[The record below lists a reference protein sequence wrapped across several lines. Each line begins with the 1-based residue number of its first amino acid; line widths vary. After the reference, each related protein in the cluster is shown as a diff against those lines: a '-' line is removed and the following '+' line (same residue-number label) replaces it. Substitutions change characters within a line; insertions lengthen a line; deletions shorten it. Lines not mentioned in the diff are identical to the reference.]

1 MSWIIFAILANF
13 FWALGNVA
21 DKYIVGNRV
30 KNPYVYQV
38 WLIFFSVIYIILI
51 PFINFI
57 LPDWYTFGW
66 LCMAAVFYFI
76 GSLFYIKA
84 MQLEEVTR
92 INIWLNL
99 VPIFSMCFA
108 WLLLGELLSSYQF
121 LAFGLFIIGSIV
133 ASFRIRQKYIVFS
146 KGFYLIVIASICF
159 ALYGTVVSHL
169 GGTINQVSIFIWLN
183 ILMIPISFLLFIHK
197 VFRNDFLI
205 ATKKIKKN
213 FIGLL
218 FFILVLGDLAL
229 LCSIWALASGPVA
242 LVFAMQAWQI
252 IFVFTLVCL
261 FTMFK
266 PKLLG
271 EDISVKNMLIKFSS
285 LILIICGIVFLNL

>member
-66 LCMAAVFYFI
+66 LCMAAIFYFI

-108 WLLLGELLSSYQF
+108 WLLLGELLSSHQF
-121 LAFGLFIIGSIV
+121 LAFSLFIIGSIV
-133 ASFRIRQKYIVFS
+133 ASFRIRQKYIVFL
-146 KGFYLIVIASICF
+146 KD
-159 ALYGTVVSHL
+159 
-169 GGTINQVSIFIWLN
+169 FI
-183 ILMIPISFLLFIHK
+183 
-197 VFRNDFLI
+197 
-205 ATKKIKKN
+205 
-213 FIGLL
+213 
-218 FFILVLGDLAL
+218 
-229 LCSIWALASGPVA
+229 
-242 LVFAMQAWQI
+242 
-252 IFVFTLVCL
+252 
-261 FTMFK
+261 
-266 PKLLG
+266 
-271 EDISVKNMLIKFSS
+271 
-285 LILIICGIVFLNL
+285 